1 MLQLRK
7 KLMAGILAAVMLI
20 STGQGVLSDT
30 AQQEEG
36 NVSDA
41 DNSQTVQDNTE
52 TDQTQS
58 DQQDAPDDSAEL
70 AEPITEEEALA
81 KTTLM
86 AENSNL
92 AVYLSEETGLI
103 ALKDKKN
110 DYIWWSYPYDVDS
123 DKLSNQTRK
132 EEIKSALVVKT
143 FAADEY
149 FSYTNSVAQGGMSIE
164 KIDNGFKVTYDFV
177 GTDIKIPVYYTLQE
191 DYLDA
196 EIPTDEIT
204 ETDITNLGLSDSN
217 PIISEINLM
226 MSFGAGSTKDD
237 GYMVIPDGSGAVIE
251 FNNQKKNYINYE
263 GQIYGRDSNLALVR
277 APAKTQTVNLPLLGI
292 VKQDNALL
300 ALIESGDANASI
312 NANVSET
319 TIKSSSYNMAWFKF
333 QTRSKDSFFMGTRS
347 ESLTAEETGPI
358 SLKKIKVRYYPIS
371 DKNKDEIS
379 YADVALKYQ
388 DYLLNDLNI
397 EEIES
402 DSPLS
407 LIFYGGTML
416 DKSIAGFP
424 VSLQTPATKYKDAKQ
439 MLEELKQLGVENM
452 VVNYSEFNK
461 AGITERMTDEV
472 DYSSK
477 LGGKKD
483 FDELLEYANTNGISL
498 FPEMDIQEY
507 KRSGNGYSK
516 TTNSAVR
523 LSKSYAT
530 QLPFEMAYGTEHPTR
545 TVHTIM
551 SPAFYVET
559 VKNIANSFKKN
570 NIQNISLANATTM
583 LYSDFGIRNVSRTD
597 AVSMLQ
603 ESYQALKDNGIS
615 IMAEGANHY
624 ALPYVSFIQD
634 SPLYSS
640 NYDLFDYDIPFY
652 QIALHGVIPMSST
665 AVNESSD
672 AAKHL
677 LLSLSTGTALEYE
690 FMKEKPNTFATT
702 EYEDYYYTFFDG
714 WKEMAANEYKMA
726 KDIIGSVINKK
737 IVDHKMIS
745 RSIMETEFEDG
756 TTIKIDTENLT
767 LELNGETIDFSN
779 YGVTNMKGAE

>member
-263 GQIYGRDSNLALVR
+263 GKS
-277 APAKTQTVNLPLLGI
+277 TVEI
-292 VKQDNALL
+292 
-300 ALIESGDANASI
+300 
-312 NANVSET
+312 
-319 TIKSSSYNMAWFKF
+319 
-333 QTRSKDSFFMGTRS
+333 
-347 ESLTAEETGPI
+347 PI
-358 SLKKIKVRYYPIS
+358 
-371 DKNKDEIS
+371 
-379 YADVALKYQ
+379 
-388 DYLLNDLNI
+388 
-397 EEIES
+397 
-402 DSPLS
+402 
-407 LIFYGGTML
+407 
-416 DKSIAGFP
+416 
-424 VSLQTPATKYKDAKQ
+424 
-439 MLEELKQLGVENM
+439 
-452 VVNYSEFNK
+452 
-461 AGITERMTDEV
+461 
-472 DYSSK
+472 
-477 LGGKKD
+477 
-483 FDELLEYANTNGISL
+483 
-498 FPEMDIQEY
+498 
-507 KRSGNGYSK
+507 
-516 TTNSAVR
+516 
-523 LSKSYAT
+523 
-530 QLPFEMAYGTEHPTR
+530 
-545 TVHTIM
+545 
-551 SPAFYVET
+551 
-559 VKNIANSFKKN
+559 
-570 NIQNISLANATTM
+570 
-583 LYSDFGIRNVSRTD
+583 
-597 AVSMLQ
+597 
-603 ESYQALKDNGIS
+603 
-615 IMAEGANHY
+615 
-624 ALPYVSFIQD
+624 
-634 SPLYSS
+634 
-640 NYDLFDYDIPFY
+640 
-652 QIALHGVIPMSST
+652 LH
-665 AVNESSD
+665 
-672 AAKHL
+672 
-677 LLSLSTGTALEYE
+677 
-690 FMKEKPNTFATT
+690 
-702 EYEDYYYTFFDG
+702 
-714 WKEMAANEYKMA
+714 
-726 KDIIGSVINKK
+726 
-737 IVDHKMIS
+737 
-745 RSIMETEFEDG
+745 
-756 TTIKIDTENLT
+756 
-767 LELNGETIDFSN
+767 
-779 YGVTNMKGAE
+779 